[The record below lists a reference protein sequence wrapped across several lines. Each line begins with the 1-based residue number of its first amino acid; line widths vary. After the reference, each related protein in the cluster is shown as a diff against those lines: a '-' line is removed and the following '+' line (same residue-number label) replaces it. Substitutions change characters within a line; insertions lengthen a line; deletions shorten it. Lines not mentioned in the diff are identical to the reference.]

1 MNLGSIFMNC
11 TSGGIELNCTQFRFF
26 GIFGIG
32 FDPLRQRQMNSNWNW
47 YLCLFRLSKGLALPR
62 STHTGEMDI
71 FYLLQFFQ
79 IPGSFDCFTPV
90 WTMELHTFIE
100 VMLLEIGF
108 IGAGKVGKALGLY
121 FKAHGLNLSGY
132 CSRTEKSAI
141 EAAVLTSSRAFR
153 TLRELADS
161 SDIIFI
167 TVPDQALAEVDREV
181 ALMLDGYEV
190 KHETFWFHVSGAHSS
205 DILQGIRKAGCETGS
220 MHPLQSFGEPYGSA
234 ERLNRSW
241 FTLEGTDKAVMAA
254 KSLLDKTYGKH
265 FLIKAENKPLY
276 HAGASVVSNFM
287 VTLIESGINLFE
299 AAGMDRNDIFKAI
312 EPLIGSTLSNIREKG
327 TIDALTGPI
336 VRGDYDTVRVHLKAI
351 GEKMPSELEFYRA
364 MAHRTAMMIDG
375 NRLTHGQV
383 EEFERILEV
392 WTDGR

>member
-1 MNLGSIFMNC
+1 M
-11 TSGGIELNCTQFRFF
+11 
-26 GIFGIG
+26 
-32 FDPLRQRQMNSNWNW
+32 
-47 YLCLFRLSKGLALPR
+47 
-62 STHTGEMDI
+62 
-71 FYLLQFFQ
+71 
-79 IPGSFDCFTPV
+79 
-90 WTMELHTFIE
+90 
-100 VMLLEIGF
+100 EIGF

-121 FKAHGLNLSGY
+121 FTAHGLNVSGY

-167 TVPDQALAEVDREV
+167 TVPDQALKEVDEEV
-181 ALMLDGYEV
+181 SAMLDKNV
-190 KHETFWFHVSGAHSS
+190 IDCDVTWFHVSGAHSS
-205 DILQGIRKAGCETGS
+205 DILERIRKAGCETGS
-220 MHPLQSFGEPYGSA
+220 MHPLQSFGDPYGSA
-234 ERLNRSW
+234 EMLKRSW

-265 FLIKAENKPLY
+265 FLIKAEDKPLY

-287 VTLIESGINLFE
+287 VTLLESGISLFE
-299 AAGMDRNDIFKAI
+299 AAGMDRNDIFHAI

-336 VRGDYDTVRVHLKAI
+336 IRGDYDTVSVHMKSI
-351 GEKMPSELEFYRA
+351 GEKMPSELESYRA
-364 MAHRTAMMIDG
+364 MAYRTVKMLDG
-375 NRLTHGQV
+375 KRLTHGQV

-392 WTDGR
+392 RIDGR